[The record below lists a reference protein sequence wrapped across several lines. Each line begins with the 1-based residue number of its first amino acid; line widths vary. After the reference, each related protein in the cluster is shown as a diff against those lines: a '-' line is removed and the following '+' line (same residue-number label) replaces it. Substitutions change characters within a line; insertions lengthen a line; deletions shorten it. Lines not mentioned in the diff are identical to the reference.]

1 MLSIFDLP
9 LLGFQLPVVQGTLT
23 WLIPLAAFVAIAAGT
38 WSVLEMMQ
46 GQKRK
51 EDRLDQ
57 FSQDLKK
64 VARENS
70 DQKEP
75 RASAVL
81 GFLHLAAPKLSKHLE
96 PKNQKDA
103 GKLKAKLQ

>member
-46 GQKRK
+46 
-51 EDRLDQ
+51 
-57 FSQDLKK
+57 
-64 VARENS
+64 
-70 DQKEP
+70 
-75 RASAVL
+75 
-81 GFLHLAAPKLSKHLE
+81 
-96 PKNQKDA
+96 
-103 GKLKAKLQ
+103 